1 MSNEPKKLTLKEFS
15 RIFKDNK
22 DASSSSKY
30 CFLLGAGASVSSGIP
45 SGKTLAEK
53 WYEVIQEDADPE
65 EFKKWKKKKNIN
77 ENNLAAS
84 YSVIYEKRFRANRA
98 DGYAEIQNQL
108 TGKPS
113 VGYAFLAKILAET
126 EHRFVITTN
135 FDSLI
140 EDALFIYTDKKPLVC
155 GHESLAGYINV
166 HGKRPTIIK
175 IHRDVL
181 LDPISDKK
189 GTNKLK
195 KQWEKAL
202 KPLVSGFHLVVI
214 GYGGNDGSLMNYL
227 NDLKDNRKPIY
238 WCFREEDNI
247 SEQTND
253 ILTENDYLVTI
264 KGFDDLMVELRSV
277 LGLTIDTEDFI
288 KNAGRRKKE
297 FEEELNEFVES
308 KEKAKEDGEE
318 LPPAIKEIVPDWWE
332 YQLRADAAKD
342 DVDKQDA
349 IYREGIKKLPN
360 SYELIGSYAFFLH
373 TIRNESDQAEI
384 YYKKALELD
393 PNHANNN
400 GNYAI
405 FLSDIRNESDQAEIY
420 YKKALELDPNHA
432 NNNGNY
438 AIFLSDICKEYDQ
451 AEIYYKKALELD
463 SESALWNGN
472 YASFLDTIRKE
483 YDQAESYYKES
494 LEFAPESAL
503 CNGNYALFLDKIR
516 KKYDQAESYYKE
528 SLELDPNRASL
539 NGNYALFLETIR
551 NEYDQAES
559 YYKKALKLDPNDAY
573 RNGSY
578 ASFLHTIRKEYDQA
592 EIYYKKALEFNPND
606 ANNNGSY
613 GGLLLG
619 MGRKEEANLYIE
631 KAFDLISE
639 TPDEVLELELWF
651 YKLAHY
657 PEQYEEAKTNIDRL
671 LNKNIRSIGWDFSK
685 NIEQAAKEGHLH
697 LDELKEYARRITSK

>member
-1 MSNEPKKLTLKEFS
+1 MSNEPKKLTLDEFL

-22 DASSSSKY
+22 ATNSSSKY

-45 SGKTLAEK
+45 LGGELAEK
-53 WYEVIQEDADPE
+53 WYKVIKADADPK
-65 EFKKWKKKKNIN
+65 EFEKWKKHKNIN
-77 ENNLAAS
+77 ENNLAVS
-84 YSVIYEKRFRANRA
+84 YSAIYEKRFEASRAN
-98 DGYAEIQNQL
+98 GYAEIQDQL
-108 TGKPS
+108 TGKEPS

-202 KPLVSGFHLVVI
+202 KPLISGFHLVVI

-238 WCFREEDNI
+238 WCLRKGHPKNKQTEE
-247 SEQTND
+247 
-253 ILTENDYLVTI
+253 ILTKNDYLI
-264 KGFDDLMVELRSV
+264 EINEFDELMNELRSE
-277 LGLTIDTEDFI
+277 LGLTIDIDTEDFI
-288 KNAGRRKKE
+288 KNAERRKQK
-297 FEEELNEFVES
+297 FEEKLNEFVES
-308 KEKAKEDGEE
+308 KIEKKKFEKELDKFAREKAKEGGEE
-318 LPPAIKEIVPDWWE
+318 LSPAIKEILPDWWK

-342 DVDKQDA
+342 DVDKQDT
-349 IYREGIKKLPN
+349 IYQEGIEKLPK
-360 SYELIGSYAFFLH
+360 SHELIGSYAFFLH
-373 TIRNESDQAEI
+373 TIRKEYKQAEI
-384 YYKKALELD
+384 RYKE
-393 PNHANNN
+393 
-400 GNYAI
+400 
-405 FLSDIRNESDQAEIY
+405 
-420 YKKALELDPNHA
+420 ALELDPNHA

-451 AEIYYKKALELD
+451 AEIYYKKTLELDPNHANNNGNYARFLDTICKEYDQAEIYYKEALELD
-463 SESALWNGN
+463 PNHANNNGN
-472 YASFLDTIRKE
+472 YAIFLETIRKE
-483 YDQAESYYKES
+483 YDQAEIYYKK
-494 LEFAPESAL
+494 A
-503 CNGNYALFLDKIR
+503 
-516 KKYDQAESYYKE
+516 
-528 SLELDPNRASL
+528 LELDPNHANN
-539 NGNYALFLETIR
+539 NGN
-551 NEYDQAES
+551 
-559 YYKKALKLDPNDAY
+559 
-573 RNGSY
+573 Y

-592 EIYYKKALEFNPND
+592 EIYYKKASEFDPND
-606 ANNNGSY
+606 ANNNVNH

-619 MGRKEEANLYIE
+619 MGRKEEANFYIE
-631 KAFDLISE
+631 KAFDLVSK

-671 LNKNIRSIGWDFSK
+671 LNKNIRSIDWDFSK

-697 LDELKEYARRITSK
+697 LDELKEYARRITSE

>member
-1 MSNEPKKLTLKEFS
+1 MSNEPKKLTLDEFL

-22 DASSSSKY
+22 ATNSSSKY

-45 SGKTLAEK
+45 SGGELAKK
-53 WYEVIQEDADPE
+53 WYEVIKEDTDPK
-65 EFKKWKKKKNIN
+65 EFKKWKKEKRIN
-77 ENNLAAS
+77 EKDLAAS
-84 YSVIYEKRFRANRA
+84 YPAIYEKRFEASRAN
-98 DGYAEIQNQL
+98 GYAEIQDQL
-108 TGKPS
+108 SGKEPYL
-113 VGYAFLAKILAET
+113 GYAFLAKILAET
-126 EHRFVITTN
+126 EHHFVITTN

-181 LDPISDKK
+181 LDPMSDKA
-189 GTNKLK
+189 GTTALK
-195 KQWEKAL
+195 NQWKEAL
-202 KPLVSGFHLVVI
+202 KPLVSDFHLVVI

-238 WCFREEDNI
+238 WCFRKKDKI

-253 ILTENDYLVTI
+253 ILTENDYFVTI
-264 KGFDDLMVELRSV
+264 KGFDELMVELLSV
-277 LGLTIDTEDFI
+277 LGLIINTKDVIE
-288 KNAGRRKKE
+288 NAERRGKE
-297 FEEELNEFVES
+297 FEEALNKLGESTIEKKKSEKELDKFAREEA
-308 KEKAKEDGEE
+308 EEGGEE
-318 LPPAIKEIVPDWWE
+318 LSPAIKKILPDWWE
-332 YQLRADAAKD
+332 YQLRADAEK

-349 IYREGIKKLPN
+349 IYQEGIEKLPK
-360 SYELIGSYAFFLH
+360 SHELIGSYAFFLH
-373 TIRNESDQAEI
+373 TIRKEYKQAEI
-384 YYKKALELD
+384 RYKE
-393 PNHANNN
+393 
-400 GNYAI
+400 
-405 FLSDIRNESDQAEIY
+405 
-420 YKKALELDPNHA
+420 ALELDPNHA

-494 LEFAPESAL
+494 LKLAPESAL

-671 LNKNIRSIGWDFSK
+671 LNKNIRSIGWDFSI
-685 NIEQAAKEGHLH
+685 NIERAAKEGHLH
-697 LDELKEYARRITSK
+697 LDELKEYARKIMSE